1 MPFLAKTGPA
11 PSRSKPPLVAAQVE
25 RLPEDARILIV
36 RFSSL
41 GDVVKCTAL
50 PRLIRRRYPRAR
62 ITFVTSEA
70 HLELIRDNPH
80 IERAIGFER
89 RTGPGGLLRLA
100 RELGGARFDLVA
112 DVHASLRSRVLRAL
126 IRAPRTAYGKR
137 TLQRF
142 LLIQFR
148 WNTYR
153 RAYGKEEDFLAG
165 LRPYGIEDDGLG
177 SELHLERLEGDP
189 TLAERFAPELA
200 RLRHWRE
207 RGLPVLGVAPVA
219 AWELKR
225 WPMAHFRTLLE
236 RYVAA
241 TGGGVLVFGGARDT
255 EAAALAEGLQ
265 PHALSLVGR
274 TSHLESAWFAAKTDL
289 MLANDTGM
297 SHIAEAVGRDAVVLF
312 GPTARELG
320 YFPVRPGSRVL
331 ERPLPC
337 RPCTRTGQ
345 GRCTHP
351 LRKAC
356 LVGITPEAVLAV
368 VREKLGHGWRV

>member
-1 MPFLAKTGPA
+1 MKN
-11 PSRSKPPLVAAQVE
+11 
-25 RLPEDARILIV
+25 LPDDARILIV

-153 RAYGKEEDFLAG
+153 RAYGKEEDFLVG

-189 TLAERFAPELA
+189 TLAERFAPELV

-219 AWELKR
+219 AWVAVRGTLDATVLPSVILGLGVACWVMGFDILYSCQDEEFDREQGLHSIPAR
-225 WPMAHFRTLLE
+225 FGRRAALRISRAAHLVSVGLFCGFGIESDLGLAYYAGVAVVASVLGFEHRLISAQDMSRVNLAFFTMNGVVSLVML
-236 RYVAA
+236 AA
-241 TGGGVLVFGGARDT
+241 T
-255 EAAALAEGLQ
+255 
-265 PHALSLVGR
+265 
-274 TSHLESAWFAAKTDL
+274 
-289 MLANDTGM
+289 
-297 SHIAEAVGRDAVVLF
+297 LF
-312 GPTARELG
+312 DI
-320 YFPVRPGSRVL
+320 YFF
-331 ERPLPC
+331 
-337 RPCTRTGQ
+337 
-345 GRCTHP
+345 
-351 LRKAC
+351 
-356 LVGITPEAVLAV
+356 
-368 VREKLGHGWRV
+368 